1 MNPPKDYNVEHT
13 PQEQYNGTDIYL
25 TCVTVMLTS
34 FIVKTL
40 VTLTLF
46 ANELPLNPTAI
57 QVCMAVTSILA
68 GRNCL
73 TMQNNFMY
81 KRRVVDSITE
91 ALKTVVIAPFSA
103 AAQIARSTTSG
114 FSFTRNLF
122 D

>member
-1 MNPPKDYNVEHT
+1 MNPPKEYNAEHT
-13 PQEQYNGTDIYL
+13 NQEQYNGTDIYL

-34 FIVKTL
+34 MIVKTV
-40 VTLTLF
+40 VTLALF
-46 ANELPLNPTAI
+46 ANDIPLNPNAI

-68 GRNCL
+68 ARNCL

-91 ALKTVVIAPFSA
+91 AFKTVVIAPFSA
-103 AAQIARSTTSG
+103 LAQVARSTTSG